1 MKRLITYGSFAV
13 CLSLMLAMLGCAGD
27 RTTRSTGEFVDDS
40 VLANK
45 VKTALY
51 ADDEVAGTR
60 IEVEVFKG
68 VVQLSGFV
76 NSAGEASKAVTIARN
91 VNGVKEVRNNMIVKT
106 Q

>member
-1 MKRLITYGSFAV
+1 MKRMITYGSFAV
-13 CLSLMLAMLGCAGD
+13 CLTLMLAMLGCAGD

-51 ADDEVAGTR
+51 ADDEVAGTQ
-60 IEVEVFKG
+60 IEVEAFKG
-68 VVQLSGFV
+68 VIQLSGFV
-76 NSAGEASKAVTIARN
+76 DSAGEANKAVAIARN
-91 VNGVKEVRNNMIVKT
+91 VKGVKDVRNSLIVKT

>member
-1 MKRLITYGSFAV
+1 MKKIISYGSIAGCLILLFA
-13 CLSLMLAMLGCAGD
+13 LLGCAGD
-27 RTTRSTGEFVDDS
+27 RVTRSTGEFVDDS

-51 ADDEVAGTR
+51 ADEDVAGTR
-60 IEVEVFKG
+60 IEVEAFKG

-76 NSAGEASKAVTIARN
+76 NSPRESSKAMTIARN
-91 VNGVKEVRNNMIVKT
+91 IKGVKEVRNNMIVKT